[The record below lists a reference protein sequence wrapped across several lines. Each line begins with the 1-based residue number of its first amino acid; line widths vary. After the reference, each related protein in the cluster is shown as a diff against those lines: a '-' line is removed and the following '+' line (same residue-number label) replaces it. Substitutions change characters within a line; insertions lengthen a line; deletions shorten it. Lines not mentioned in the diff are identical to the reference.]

1 MTWLQRRQAVHAPIY
16 HTPLKLLSM
25 GFNGEAIKCT
35 CNYKNPYQY
44 SLARENPYQYSL
56 ARENQYHI
64 YGMLFGT

>member
-1 MTWLQRRQAVHAPIY
+1 MSVFESDVFFY

-56 ARENQYHI
+56 ARENQYQ
-64 YGMLFGT
+64 YNYNSMLFGT